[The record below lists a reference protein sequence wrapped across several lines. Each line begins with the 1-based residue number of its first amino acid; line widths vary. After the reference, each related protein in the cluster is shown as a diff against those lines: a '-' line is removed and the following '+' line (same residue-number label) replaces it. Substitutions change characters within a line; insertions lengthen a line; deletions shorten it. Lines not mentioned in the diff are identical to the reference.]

1 MKDNTYNNYRKYRAN
16 RHGYKV
22 NQIAMPIAV
31 IIIIALLTRFWWLL
45 TLIALS
51 IVIIPIVNTIE
62 KKSTEIT
69 KVSTKKEME
78 KVRLDMSST
87 DIAYINK
94 NNQKNIG
101 RTSSEE
107 VF

>member
-1 MKDNTYNNYRKYRAN
+1 MKDNIYNNYRKHRAN

-62 KKSTEIT
+62 KKEI
-69 KVSTKKEME
+69 
-78 KVRLDMSST
+78 
-87 DIAYINK
+87 N
-94 NNQKNIG
+94 
-101 RTSSEE
+101 
-107 VF
+107 

>member
-1 MKDNTYNNYRKYRAN
+1 MKDNTYNNYRKYTVN
-16 RHGYKV
+16 RHGCKV

-62 KKSTEIT
+62 KKEI
-69 KVSTKKEME
+69 
-78 KVRLDMSST
+78 
-87 DIAYINK
+87 N
-94 NNQKNIG
+94 
-101 RTSSEE
+101 
-107 VF
+107 

>member
-31 IIIIALLTRFWWLL
+31 IIIIALITKFWWLL
-45 TLIALS
+45 ILIALS

-62 KKSTEIT
+62 K
-69 KVSTKKEME
+69 E
-78 KVRLDMSST
+78 K
-87 DIAYINK
+87 
-94 NNQKNIG
+94 NQLKLL
-101 RTSSEE
+101 R
-107 VF
+107 

>member
-45 TLIALS
+45 TLIVLS

-62 KKSTEIT
+62 KE
-69 KVSTKKEME
+69 
-78 KVRLDMSST
+78 R
-87 DIAYINK
+87 
-94 NNQKNIG
+94 NQLKLL
-101 RTSSEE
+101 R
-107 VF
+107 

>member
-16 RHGYKV
+16 RYGYKV

-31 IIIIALLTRFWWLL
+31 ISIIALLTRFWWLL

-62 KKSTEIT
+62 KKEI
-69 KVSTKKEME
+69 
-78 KVRLDMSST
+78 
-87 DIAYINK
+87 N
-94 NNQKNIG
+94 
-101 RTSSEE
+101 
-107 VF
+107 